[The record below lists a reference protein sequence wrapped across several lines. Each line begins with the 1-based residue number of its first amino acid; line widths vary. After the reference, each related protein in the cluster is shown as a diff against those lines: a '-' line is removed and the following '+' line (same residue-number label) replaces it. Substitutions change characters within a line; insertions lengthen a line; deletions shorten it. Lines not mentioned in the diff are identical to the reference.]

1 MVTMNAAWMSVVRAI
16 TNEQQQRIVGWV
28 RTDGGNVACA
38 VVRVEGL
45 HSVCLVRL
53 MDGKPSVRPVP
64 YHRVQ
69 LANETADLI
78 AEAAARADRQTKTWW
93 SEL

>member
-16 TNEQQQRIVGWV
+16 TNEQHQKIVGWI
-28 RTDGGNVACA
+28 RTAGGNVACA

-45 HSVCLVRL
+45 HSMCLVRL
-53 MDGKPSVRPVP
+53 VDGKPSVRPVP

-69 LANETADLI
+69 LANETAEMI
-78 AEAAARADRQTKTWW
+78 SEAADRADRQTKIWW
-93 SEL
+93 GEL